1 VTRRSLTTIVALVAM
16 TASCGFP
23 TQDSPHRADLD
34 EAPPLVS
41 SADSVPTRNE
51 DVAVWFVH
59 DDRLTSA
66 TRSVP
71 TPINATAAIAAI
83 TGGVSASESAAG
95 LRSAI
100 PDPAMVTEA
109 MVAGGTAVVTLAPE
123 FLDIPAGDQVLALA
137 QIVYTL
143 TDLRGVGRVRFEI
156 AGEPVVVP
164 LPGGGSTED
173 SVSRDDFTQVT

>member
-1 VTRRSLTTIVALVAM
+1 VRSRIVLAALTVALSA
-16 TASCGFP
+16 AACGFP
-23 TQDSPHRADLD
+23 TQDSPQPAALD
-34 EAPPLVS
+34 ESPSLVS
-41 SADSVPTRNE
+41 AAGSEPTSNE

-59 DDRLTSA
+59 DDRLVSS

-71 TPINATAAIAAI
+71 VPAVATTAIAAI
-83 TGGVSASESAAG
+83 TAGVSASEAAAG

-100 PDPAMVTEA
+100 PDRGMVTEA
-109 MVAGGTAVVTLAPE
+109 TVTGGTALVTLAPE

-156 AGEPVVVP
+156 DGEPVVVP
-164 LPGGGSTED
+164 LPDGGSTED
-173 SVSRDDFTQVT
+173 SVSRENFDALL